1 MTESYLL
8 LDIGGTFIKFGA
20 ASLDGE
26 LLHGISGSV
35 PVDSLGSAREVT
47 GAFAEAVRSGT
58 EALGKNDRTLAG
70 IGICIPGPFD
80 YGKGIPLMKHKFL
93 SIYGMS
99 LKDFFR
105 SLPQTGPD
113 MPVGFIHDVNAAL
126 LGEISRGNA
135 AGYPDSALVTL
146 GTGLGFAF
154 SRAGRIMVN
163 EKGSPLCPIYSIPY
177 RDGILEDYVSKRGF
191 LKAYREISGKPA
203 DPSLTVADIGAMAAE
218 GDPAAME
225 TFSSVGEILASALK
239 PKLWEN
245 RIGCL
250 LLGGQISRS
259 FRFMERALKAGL
271 SGVSCLKTV
280 MPAKN
285 IGEAAFYGIVEEMK
299 NNCGV
304 LV

>member
-1 MTESYLL
+1 M
-8 LDIGGTFIKFGA
+8 
-20 ASLDGE
+20 
-26 LLHGISGSV
+26 
-35 PVDSLGSAREVT
+35 T

-58 EALGKNDRTLAG
+58 EALGKNDRMFAG

-126 LGEISRGNA
+126 LGEMSRGNA

-191 LKAYREISGKPA
+191 LKAYREISGKSA

-218 GDPAAME
+218 GDPAALE

-239 PKLWEN
+239 PKLVEN

-299 NNCGV
+299 NNCVV

>member
-58 EALGKNDRTLAG
+58 EALGKNDRMLAG

-105 SLPQTGPD
+105 SHRANPQ
-113 MPVGFIHDVNAAL
+113 
-126 LGEISRGNA
+126 
-135 AGYPDSALVTL
+135 
-146 GTGLGFAF
+146 
-154 SRAGRIMVN
+154 
-163 EKGSPLCPIYSIPY
+163 
-177 RDGILEDYVSKRGF
+177 
-191 LKAYREISGKPA
+191 
-203 DPSLTVADIGAMAAE
+203 
-218 GDPAAME
+218 
-225 TFSSVGEILASALK
+225 
-239 PKLWEN
+239 
-245 RIGCL
+245 
-250 LLGGQISRS
+250 
-259 FRFMERALKAGL
+259 
-271 SGVSCLKTV
+271 
-280 MPAKN
+280 
-285 IGEAAFYGIVEEMK
+285 
-299 NNCGV
+299 
-304 LV
+304 